1 MTPADFHFISRITDV
16 AGNKALRNATANV
29 TVAAIMSADVSEL
42 KTPFFWI
49 QLGLIPIPPIIA
61 CYLFTK
67 VADYIGYY
75 ITKYCQSRVGPRPG
89 ARIVS
94 QTTSE
99 ANSLTADRIKE
110 DTRRDQGIRKQ
121 ICEKHESTSEAT
133 RVERFCRQIEQN
145 EPSGR
150 QSPVPGTTGSYRTP
164 MSTLVSTGPAKDN
177 FVTGNNDTRGTMEG
191 TSLTRDRHGDAKQG
205 IGREGSGVHNVGG
218 RVASDLQEPGKGGW
232 WFDSQWD

>member
-16 AGNKALRNATANV
+16 AGNKALRNATSNV

-75 ITKYCQSRVGPRPG
+75 ITNYRQPRVGPRPG
-89 ARIVS
+89 ARSVS

-110 DTRRDQGIRKQ
+110 DTRRDQGIWKETD
-121 ICEKHESTSEAT
+121 EKHDSTSEAT
-133 RVERFCRQIEQN
+133 RM

-150 QSPVPGTTGSYRTP
+150 QSPVPSTTGFYRTP
-164 MSTLVSTGPAKDN
+164 MSTLVSTGPVKDN
-177 FVTGNNDTRGTMEG
+177 SVTGNNNIHEATEG

-205 IGREGSGVHNVGG
+205 IGRDGSGVHRVGG
-218 RVASDLQEPGKGGW
+218 RVASDSQEPGKSGW
-232 WFDSQWD
+232 WFDGRWD